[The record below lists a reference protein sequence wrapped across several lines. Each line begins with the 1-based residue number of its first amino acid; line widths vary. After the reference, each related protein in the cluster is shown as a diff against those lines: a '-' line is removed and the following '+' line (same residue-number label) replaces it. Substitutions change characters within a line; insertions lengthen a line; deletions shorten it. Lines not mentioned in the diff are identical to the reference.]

1 MRTQETQEKNLRIAR
16 GYACYDVSQA
26 IHASNYSR
34 DDKVTMLRIIN
45 ASRNED
51 ALERYESADTMV
63 REALQ
68 DIIEE
73 TYFGKEAAQKRRC
86 PECGGIYTGTPALSR
101 KDNKTA
107 ICPDCG
113 TKEAVAAY
121 VQSMMANRGK
131 ENTNRKR
138 TLTHRRD
145 GEKGRHNENRRIGG
159 SPY

>member
-26 IHASNYSR
+26 IHASHYSR

-45 ASRNED
+45 TTYSED
-51 ALERYESADTMV
+51 AMAMYENADTMV
-63 REALQ
+63 REVLQ
-68 DIIEE
+68 GIIEE
-73 TYFGKEAAQKRRC
+73 TYYGKEATRNRRC

-131 ENTNRKR
+131 
-138 TLTHRRD
+138 
-145 GEKGRHNENRRIGG
+145 
-159 SPY
+159 

>member
-16 GYACYDVSQA
+16 GFACYDVTQA
-26 IHASNYSR
+26 IHASHYSNA
-34 DDKVTMLRIIN
+34 DKETMIKIIN
-45 ASRNED
+45 ATYDKD
-51 ALERYESADTMV
+51 ALERYQEADTMV

-73 TYFGKEAAQKRRC
+73 TYYGKKPGQQRC

-101 KDNKTA
+101 RDNRTA

-113 TKEAVAAY
+113 TREAVAAY

-131 ENTNRKR
+131 
-138 TLTHRRD
+138 
-145 GEKGRHNENRRIGG
+145 
-159 SPY
+159 

>member
-16 GYACYDVSQA
+16 GYDCYDVSQA
-26 IHASNYSR
+26 IHASHYSKA
-34 DDKVTMLRIIN
+34 DKETMLHIIN
-45 ASRNED
+45 ATYNED
-51 ALERYESADTMV
+51 ALERYQEADTMV

-68 DIIEE
+68 DIIEK
-73 TYFGKEAAQKRRC
+73 TYYGKKPGQRRC

-101 KDNKTA
+101 KDNITA

-131 ENTNRKR
+131 
-138 TLTHRRD
+138 
-145 GEKGRHNENRRIGG
+145 
-159 SPY
+159 

>member
-26 IHASNYSR
+26 IHASHYSR

-45 ASRNED
+45 ASRSED

-73 TYFGKEAAQKRRC
+73 T
-86 PECGGIYTGTPALSR
+86 
-101 KDNKTA
+101 
-107 ICPDCG
+107 
-113 TKEAVAAY
+113 
-121 VQSMMANRGK
+121 
-131 ENTNRKR
+131 
-138 TLTHRRD
+138 
-145 GEKGRHNENRRIGG
+145 
-159 SPY
+159 